1 MIIVVNDASILID
14 LMKIDL
20 SDEFFRLPF
29 EMHTTNLVSG
39 EVIDE
44 NALRFQQYIKK
55 KKIQIWSF
63 SDKEFEEV
71 GCSTI

>member
-29 EMHTTNLVSG
+29 EMHTKASWLMG
-39 EVIDE
+39 
-44 NALRFQQYIKK
+44 
-55 KKIQIWSF
+55 F
-63 SDKEFEEV
+63 SV
-71 GCSTI
+71 YLII